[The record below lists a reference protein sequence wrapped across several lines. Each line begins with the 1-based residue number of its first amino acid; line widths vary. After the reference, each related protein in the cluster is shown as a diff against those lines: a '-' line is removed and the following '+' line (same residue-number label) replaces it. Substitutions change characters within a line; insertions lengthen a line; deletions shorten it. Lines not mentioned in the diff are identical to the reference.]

1 MSKRIKGVVSKLSN
15 NKTILANFSYISIL
29 QVFILLT
36 PLITYPYLTRV
47 LGTNL
52 YGLVI
57 TAQILASYAII
68 IVRFGFDSVSAR
80 HISIHREDVKFLSK
94 IMASIFAIRFVLW
107 LLCLVVYII
116 VILLIPIYRQHILL
130 FLFSYGWTLSTLLFP
145 QFFFQGIERMKY
157 ITFISLG
164 IQLIFIALIF
174 LTIRAPEDYLYVPLL
189 QSIGYLLGGLVSI
202 YLIYNK
208 YQLTI
213 VKPAKEDVHY
223 FFRDALPLFA
233 TDAISTIK
241 DKFNYLLLGLFVS
254 MSDVVL
260 YDVGSKLTNLI
271 MQPFSIVN
279 TVIFPKMAKNK
290 SNSQFIKIGMLI
302 FAVTCLV
309 FILINI
315 CLEPVVFFLV
325 GKSVELLPIRVFLVS
340 SIFLSIGAYIAY
352 NLLVAR
358 GYNRYMFY
366 SIVITTVFYL
376 LTLAVLYILGLL
388 NSLMSFV
395 GLVVL
400 GYFVE
405 MIYRLYLTRKILSK
419 KNDPFQGACNSA
431 SEKSL

>member
-1 MSKRIKGVVSKLSN
+1 
-15 NKTILANFSYISIL
+15 
-29 QVFILLT
+29 
-36 PLITYPYLTRV
+36 
-47 LGTNL
+47 
-52 YGLVI
+52 
-57 TAQILASYAII
+57 
-68 IVRFGFDSVSAR
+68 
-80 HISIHREDVKFLSK
+80 
-94 IMASIFAIRFVLW
+94 
-107 LLCLVVYII
+107 
-116 VILLIPIYRQHILL
+116 
-130 FLFSYGWTLSTLLFP
+130 
-145 QFFFQGIERMKY
+145 
-157 ITFISLG
+157 
-164 IQLIFIALIF
+164 
-174 LTIRAPEDYLYVPLL
+174 
-189 QSIGYLLGGLVSI
+189 
-202 YLIYNK
+202 
-208 YQLTI
+208 
-213 VKPAKEDVHY
+213 
-223 FFRDALPLFA
+223 
-233 TDAISTIK
+233 
-241 DKFNYLLLGLFVS
+241 

-395 GLVVL
+395 GLAVL